1 MSEIIY
7 QKINLYSSTDYA
19 QNKKFF
25 DERKNLIEKI
35 LIENKLDYALEV
47 IESYVTESS
56 SRGLKKL
63 YTLNLVIRK
72 EDLNNVQVLLDTFY
86 NYTYQITEE
95 ECIEQEDYEFEEEPI
110 ITDDMDDDIIKT
122 NKSIFERKREFEDKI
137 KQSSK
142 LEKFIIIF
150 FTLIFSFFVVFEI
163 ILIIETEYVWGIL
176 IIIVI
181 EIIIYLKTLNDIVNK
196 KGE

>member
-1 MSEIIY
+1 M
-7 QKINLYSSTDYA
+7 
-19 QNKKFF
+19 
-25 DERKNLIEKI
+25 
-35 LIENKLDYALEV
+35 EV